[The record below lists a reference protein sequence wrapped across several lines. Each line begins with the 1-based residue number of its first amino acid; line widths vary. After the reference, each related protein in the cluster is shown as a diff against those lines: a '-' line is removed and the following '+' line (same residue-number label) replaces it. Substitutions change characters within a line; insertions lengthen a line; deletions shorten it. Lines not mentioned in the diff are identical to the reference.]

1 MSEIVIRKATEKDV
15 SQIAELD
22 KICFSVPWSEQA
34 FEKELKQNK
43 LAFYIIAEVKETG
56 QIVGY
61 AGVWLIQEE
70 GHITNVAVH
79 PDFRRK
85 HIGMAIV
92 EVLMKESSKRAGT
105 ETFTLE
111 ARKSNT
117 AAIELY
123 KKFGFIEVGIRKGYY
138 QENNEDAVIMWTKPN
153 VGCL

>member
-1 MSEIVIRKATEKDV
+1 MSELVIRKATEKDV
-15 SQIAELD
+15 CQIADLD
-22 KICFSVPWSEQA
+22 KICFSLPWSEQA
-34 FEKELKQNK
+34 FRKELNDNN
-43 LAFYIIAEVKETG
+43 LAFYILAEAKETG

-92 EVLMKESSKRAGT
+92 DVLMKESRKRAGT
-105 ETFTLE
+105 LTFTLE

-123 KKFGFIEVGIRKGYY
+123 KKFGFLEVGIRKGYY
-138 QENNEDAVIMWTKPN
+138 QENKEDAVIMWTNP
-153 VGCL
+153 L

>member
-1 MSEIVIRKATEKDV
+1 M
-15 SQIAELD
+15 
-22 KICFSVPWSEQA
+22 
-34 FEKELKQNK
+34 KENN
-43 LAFYIIAEVKETG
+43 LAFYILAEVKETG
-56 QIVGY
+56 RIVGY

-92 EVLMKESSKRAGT
+92 EVMMKESRKRAGT
-105 ETFTLE
+105 KTFTLE

-123 KKFGFIEVGIRKGYY
+123 KKFGFLEVGIRKGYY
-138 QENNEDAVIMWTKPN
+138 QENNEDAVIMWASP
-153 VGCL
+153 L

>member
-15 SQIAELD
+15 CQIADLD
-22 KICFSVPWSEQA
+22 RICFSFPWSEQS
-34 FEKELKQNK
+34 FRKELKDNN
-43 LAFYIIAEVKETG
+43 LAFYIVAELKETG
-56 QIVGY
+56 QIIGY

-79 PDFRRK
+79 PAFRRR

-92 EVLMKESSKRAGT
+92 EVLLKESRSRAGT
-105 ETFTLE
+105 KTFTLE

-123 KKFGFIEVGIRKGYY
+123 KKFGFLEVGIRKGYY
-138 QENNEDAVIMWTKPN
+138 QENKEDAVIMWTNP
-153 VGCL
+153 

>member
-15 SQIAELD
+15 GQIADLD

-34 FEKELKQNK
+34 FDKELKEND
-43 LAFYIIAEVKETG
+43 LAFYILAEVKDTG

-61 AGVWLIQEE
+61 AGVWLIRGE

-79 PDFRRK
+79 PEFRRK
-85 HIGMAIV
+85 HIGMEIV
-92 EVLMKESSKRAGT
+92 EVLMKESRKQAGT
-105 ETFTLE
+105 KTFTLE

-123 KKFGFIEVGIRKGYY
+123 KKFGFLEVGIRKGYY
-138 QENNEDAVIMWTKPN
+138 QENNEDAVIMWASP
-153 VGCL
+153 L

>member
-1 MSEIVIRKATEKDV
+1 MAETKEI
-15 SQIAELD
+15 
-22 KICFSVPWSEQA
+22 
-34 FEKELKQNK
+34 
-43 LAFYIIAEVKETG
+43 G

-61 AGVWLIQEE
+61 AGVWLIQEQ

-92 EVLMKESSKRAGT
+92 DVLMKESSKRAGT
-105 ETFTLE
+105 LTFTLE

-123 KKFGFIEVGIRKGYY
+123 KKFGFLEVGIRKGYY